1 VLTFFQRVVLIFIID
16 KSDVLDAENQRMR
29 QWHDMLHQ
37 EASSGMHQQQQL
49 AARQPAGINS
59 SNLVDLYYI
68 QYCSISCDVSNFC
81 LS

>member
-1 VLTFFQRVVLIFIID
+1 
-16 KSDVLDAENQRMR
+16 MR

-68 QYCSISCDVSNFC
+68 QYCSI
-81 LS
+81 